1 MRIIKD
7 PEEEWMYVEDEH
19 YNIIRVETEM
29 SKQKKIERNKKR
41 KIEKMRKQIN
51 RRDKINRITSM
62 RIVEILLIILT
73 IIGSILFVLMCGGY
87 SVWSM
92 YPNY

>member
-7 PEEEWMYVEDEH
+7 PEEEWMLVEDEN
-19 YNIIRVETEM
+19 YNLIRVETEM

-41 KIEKMRKQIN
+41 KIEKIKKQMKRK
-51 RRDKINRITSM
+51 DTINRITSM
-62 RIVEILLIILT
+62 RIVEILMIILS
-73 IIGSILFVLMCGGY
+73 IIGSIIFILMCGGY
-87 SVWSM
+87 SIWDM